1 MAIDTAISNDNKYLS
16 IAEINTQGAVIQS
29 NIKIISIEK
38 ARTDPTNS
46 VIYTY
51 NLDANKLV
59 TNIQYQ
65 DKNNLLISYDNGIYV
80 LKGENVSESVLF
92 EKSKVTFASV
102 VLNNYSVY
110 TIERKVSFLNTNT
123 QVVLKNSSTE
133 RENIYTANGVVK
145 DMKTCGDNIAL
156 NLGSQIDFI
165 NTNGWL
171 VKRYISQKEV
181 NDIVVSERIAGII
194 YKDKIEITSL

>member
-80 LKGENVSESVLF
+80 LKGENVSESVSF

-102 VLNNYSVY
+102 VLNNYSAY
-110 TIERKVSFLNTNT
+110 TIEKKVSFLNTNT